1 MCTVLV
7 GMQMKVHH
15 PMTKAL
21 LSVQQER
28 NYKKINLLKCF
39 SFLSSVLMD
48 SNMEALQPT
57 KANLF
62 FSGAFNKIHLPLG
75 QVWAGASSLQ
85 GVSTRLLFHPQHTS
99 PRGKLRLYVK
109 NNIYKISKI
118 NESFF

>member
-28 NYKKINLLKCF
+28 NNKKINLLKCF
-39 SFLSSVLMD
+39 LFLSSVLMD

-62 FSGAFNKIHLPLG
+62 FLAVLLTKSTSHWGKCGLEPPVCRG
-75 QVWAGASSLQ
+75 SVQ
-85 GVSTRLLFHPQHTS
+85 GFYFTHNTPVPEESKDCTLKTIFTKS
-99 PRGKLRLYVK
+99 VK
-109 NNIYKISKI
+109 
-118 NESFF
+118 